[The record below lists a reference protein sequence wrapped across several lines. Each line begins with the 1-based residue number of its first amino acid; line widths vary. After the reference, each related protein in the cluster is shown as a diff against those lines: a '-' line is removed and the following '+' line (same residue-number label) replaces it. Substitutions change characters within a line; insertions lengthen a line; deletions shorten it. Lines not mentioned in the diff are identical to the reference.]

1 MVWLLYGKTSVL
13 WYGSLVE
20 RSQYC
25 GLVVIWRDIS
35 TVVWFFSREKSV
47 LWVGC
52 YMERH
57 QYCGMVL

>member
-1 MVWLLYGKTSVL
+1 MGWLLYRETSVL
-13 WYGSLVE
+13 WCGSLVE
-20 RSQYC
+20 RSQYY

-52 YMERH
+52 YIERH